1 MWLVGSKPVRYKCY
15 NSNIF
20 FAWFFAQMTS
30 CFVHYDVGGW
40 QPYVSD
46 ELCGW
51 YQLRKCKY
59 PFLLSGLRAQPS
71 DVFYF
76 LWVEQERGVS
86 FKNVKMKRGKQ
97 EMIQPMRF
105 ALWLLVL
112 RCFSQYFGRNRR
124 NPSLRIQP
132 PYIAHWRWK
141 VTTQEINHGRWLYQ
155 GPRSGFSS
163 GGANA
168 IALAWANYGGPG
180 ACSPGK
186 IWNWSLLK
194 WLEMDLKL
202 PKVKL
207 IFNSYKTTS
216 NKLAFTFDQI

>member
-1 MWLVGSKPVRYKCY
+1 MWLVGSKPVRYKSY

-59 PFLLSGLRAQPS
+59 PFLLSGLPAQPS

-76 LWVEQERGVS
+76 LWVERERGVS
-86 FKNVKMKRGKQ
+86 FKNVKMKPGKQ
-97 EMIQPMRF
+97 EMIQPVRF
-105 ALWLLVL
+105 SLWLLVL
-112 RCFSQYFGRNRR
+112 LCFLQYFGRNRR

-141 VTTQEINHGRWLYQ
+141 VTTQEINHGRWLYSQ
-155 GPRSGFSS
+155 ATRNPCGVLYLFYFIVLYC
-163 GGANA
+163 
-168 IALAWANYGGPG
+168 IA
-180 ACSPGK
+180 
-186 IWNWSLLK
+186 
-194 WLEMDLKL
+194 
-202 PKVKL
+202 
-207 IFNSYKTTS
+207 F
-216 NKLAFTFDQI
+216 

>member
-59 PFLLSGLRAQPS
+59 PFLLSGLPAQPS

-76 LWVEQERGVS
+76 LWVERERGVS
-86 FKNVKMKRGKQ
+86 LKMSKWSQGNRKWYSLCGFPCDSSFYVVFHSTSEGTGGILAWEYSRHTSLTDGGKLRPKRST
-97 EMIQPMRF
+97 MP
-105 ALWLLVL
+105 
-112 RCFSQYFGRNRR
+112 
-124 NPSLRIQP
+124 
-132 PYIAHWRWK
+132 
-141 VTTQEINHGRWLYQ
+141 RWLYSQ
-155 GPRSGFSS
+155 ATRNPCGVLYLFYFIVLYC
-163 GGANA
+163 
-168 IALAWANYGGPG
+168 IA
-180 ACSPGK
+180 
-186 IWNWSLLK
+186 
-194 WLEMDLKL
+194 
-202 PKVKL
+202 
-207 IFNSYKTTS
+207 F
-216 NKLAFTFDQI
+216 